1 MPFYAVANGR
11 EKGIFSTWDACNQ
24 SVKGYKNAAYKKFA
38 TKTEAEDF
46 IQGWDT
52 KPVLSNQMEY
62 VKRQLNMTPD
72 YFVYTDGSCIN
83 NGKYNAKAGIGIF
96 FDVKD
101 PRNISKKIEGKQ
113 TNNVAEITALI
124 ETFPIIKNDL
134 DNGKHIAIV
143 SDSEYAIKCA
153 TSYGEKCSH
162 QGWRLDIPN
171 KELVKKVYE
180 LYKHTKTVQFVHI
193 MAHTSNTDLH
203 SRGNDFADKLANQ
216 CFA

>member
-11 EKGIFSTWDACNQ
+11 EKGIFSTWDACNH

-46 IQGWDT
+46 IRDCHD
-52 KPVLSNQMEY
+52 KPVMSNQMEY
-62 VKRQLNMTPD
+62 VNRQLNMNPD

-83 NGKYNAKAGIGIF
+83 NGKHNAKAGIGIF

-124 ETFPIIKNDL
+124 ETFSMIKNDL

-143 SDSEYAIKCA
+143 SDSEYAITCA

-162 QGWRLDIPN
+162 RGWCMDIPN

-180 LYKHTKTVQFVHI
+180 LYKNTQTVQFVHI
-193 MAHTSNTDLH
+193 MAHTSNTDVH

-216 CFA
+216 CFM

>member
-24 SVKGYKNAAYKKFA
+24 SVKGYKNAVYKKFA

-46 IQGWDT
+46 IHSCDT

-62 VKRQLNMTPD
+62 IKRQLKVKPD

-83 NGKYNAKAGIGIF
+83 NGKHNATAGIGIF

-101 PRNISKKIEGKQ
+101 PRNISKKLEEKQ

-134 DNGKHIAIV
+134 ENGKHIAIV
-143 SDSEYAIKCA
+143 SDSEYAIRCA
-153 TSYGEKCSH
+153 TSYGEKCSLD
-162 QGWRLDIPN
+162 GWCMDIPN
-171 KELVKKVYE
+171 KALVKKVYE
-180 LYKHTKTVQFVHI
+180 LYKDTQPVHFVHI
-193 MAHTSNTDLH
+193 RAHTCNTDVY

-216 CFA
+216 CLL